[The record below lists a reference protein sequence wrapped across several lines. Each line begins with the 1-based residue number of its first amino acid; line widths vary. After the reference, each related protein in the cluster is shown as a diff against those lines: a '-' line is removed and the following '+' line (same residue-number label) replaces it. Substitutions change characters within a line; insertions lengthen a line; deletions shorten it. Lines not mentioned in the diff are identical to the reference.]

1 MKKLKILLILCTCMS
16 LQCFAF
22 TFSKA
27 GTVWAIDCN
36 KGIDVSS
43 FSETSSGELG
53 FFSWFSRGE
62 RENVTLTKFIEEGDQ
77 ITFVYKDI
85 DHNDFITMKASLAGG
100 VWTTLYMKLDNQILI
115 QNGLVLEEGKKMR
128 PKYQCAQ
135 TSTAYKMVFPN
146 STPPESVFNPL
157 TWHKKAPLT
166 LLEAKMIWA
175 FGIELTGSCVE
186 ECLDAARKFPREY
199 ANFVDEMK
207 NEKARY
213 ERAQRECATAGDI
226 DRCIR
231 IKTGK
236 E

>member
-1 MKKLKILLILCTCMS
+1 MS

-27 GTVWAIDCN
+27 GTVWATDCN
-36 KGIDVSS
+36 KGVEVIS
-43 FSETSSGELG
+43 FAKKSSGELG
-53 FFSWFSRGE
+53 YFSWFSPGN
-62 RENVTLTKFIEEGDQ
+62 RENAALTEFIEEGDQ
-77 ITFVYKDI
+77 ITYVYKDI

-100 VWTTLYMKLDNQILI
+100 VWSTLYMKLGNQTGI
-115 QNGLVLEEGKKMR
+115 QNGLVLADGKKPR

-135 TSTAYKMVFPN
+135 TSTAYKMVFPS
-146 STPPESVFNPL
+146 STPPE
-157 TWHKKAPLT
+157 KAPLT
-166 LLEAKMIWA
+166 LDVAKVIWSMRI
-175 FGIELTGSCVE
+175 GLTGRCDE
-186 ECLDAARKFPREY
+186 DCLDYARKFPREY